1 MDSAVARSGLPLA
14 ALAAVAAL
22 SDESRRRLHDF
33 VRRAGRP
40 VSREEAAA
48 DAGISRKLAAFH
60 LDKLVEVG
68 LLKAR
73 FEPVGG
79 IRKVGRTPKVYEPAE
94 VDLRI
99 TIPGR
104 HHDLLA
110 AILLDAVLAE
120 GRAGSSVRDAALT
133 AAHRRGV
140 AIGAA
145 ERDRV
150 RPGRLG
156 AERALGLAEGVL
168 TRYGFEPRRDGTSR
182 LSLRNCPFQPL
193 AGDAPQ
199 LVCAINHAL
208 LSGLLEGLEAAT
220 VVAEL
225 APRPGCCCVEF
236 TTGQPAND
244 DSAAAAGPR

>member
-1 MDSAVARSGLPLA
+1 MDSVVAGSPLPLA
-14 ALAAVAAL
+14 AVAAVAAL

-48 DAGISRKLAAFH
+48 SAGISRKLAAFH

-68 LLKAR
+68 LLRAR

-94 VDLRI
+94 VDVRI

-120 GRAGSSVRDAALT
+120 GREGTTVREAALA

-140 AIGAA
+140 ALGAA
-145 ERDRV
+145 ERERL

-156 AERALGLAEGVL
+156 AERALGLAAGVL
-168 TRYGFEPRRDGTSR
+168 AEYGFEPHRDGPSQ

-208 LSGLLEGLEAAT
+208 LSGLLEGLEATT
-220 VVAEL
+220 VTAEL
-225 APRPGCCCVEF
+225 VPRPGCCCVEF
-236 TTGQPAND
+236 TAN
-244 DSAAAAGPR
+244 